1 MGRITIAD
9 RTYLNGTLIG
19 TEGNFLPQEF
29 TAWNTTRLYEIPESI
44 VNYDSDNEL
53 VIEVWVNGEASIVSS
68 PYIGLH
74 EDVKKTYSNIHFW
87 NSQINSLIAFF
98 MLIIAIYHLII
109 WIQHR
114 SDKENLYFAVINLVS
129 AAYMSVFFLPKLP
142 SGFTR
147 HMDFLVFQ
155 KIFSIG
161 IVFLLPFTIT
171 TFVNAFFGQK
181 DKKIVLAVRCL
192 LIVIPVVAIILASDY
207 VALRKMRNWT
217 QLF

>member
-1 MGRITIAD
+1 
-9 RTYLNGTLIG
+9 
-19 TEGNFLPQEF
+19 
-29 TAWNTTRLYEIPESI
+29 
-44 VNYDSDNEL
+44 
-53 VIEVWVNGEASIVSS
+53 
-68 PYIGLH
+68 
-74 EDVKKTYSNIHFW
+74 
-87 NSQINSLIAFF
+87 

-129 AAYMSVFFLPKLP
+129 AAYMSVFFLPELP

-155 KIFSIG
+155 KIFSRG